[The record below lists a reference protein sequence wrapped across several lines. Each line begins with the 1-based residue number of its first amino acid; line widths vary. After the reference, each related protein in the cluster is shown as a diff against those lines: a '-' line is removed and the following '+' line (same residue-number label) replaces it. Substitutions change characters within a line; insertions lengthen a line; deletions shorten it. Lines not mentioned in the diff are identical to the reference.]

1 MPLQGTGGG
10 GGGGG
15 GQGGTPLVHGP
26 LGQSTIGT
34 NIVIP
39 MVTLVGITD
48 MQLIKGRG
56 ETKVISSCG
65 TIMKSL

>member
-1 MPLQGTGGG
+1 MWPCRVQGRGGG
-10 GGGGG
+10 GSGRDSS
-15 GQGGTPLVHGP
+15 GP
-26 LGQSTIGT
+26 LGKITIGT

-56 ETKVISSCG
+56 ETKVIPSCG